1 MRIILSFSVL
11 LFTVFTVQAQ
21 QGEISGRVFNE
32 QREPLANVSIYVLTA
47 KVGALLKTGATDGQG
62 RYIIK
67 NVPPGEFLVQASSVG
82 YETMKSAPIMVMEQ
96 SVVVDDLILTV
107 QSRTI
112 DEVTVEGQVPLVQ
125 QRDGKLVLNVENS
138 TLAAGNNALEV
149 VQRAP
154 GVSVDKDENLQLM
167 GQQGV
172 NVTIDGRQTYMS
184 GEQLT
189 AFLKAT
195 NGDQIKSVEV
205 STIRSAKED

>member
-1 MRIILSFSVL
+1 
-11 LFTVFTVQAQ
+11 
-21 QGEISGRVFNE
+21 
-32 QREPLANVSIYVLTA
+32 
-47 KVGALLKTGATDGQG
+47 ATDGQG

-189 AFLKAT
+189 ALRKAS
-195 NGDQIKSVEV
+195 NGDHGKSVEV
-205 STIRSAKED
+205 STIRSAKDDAEGAVAAINSVVKENKLEGINGSFLASAAHGKHARGVSSLNLNYVHDNWTSIG